1 MLNKIGMLTWIEA
14 MLLTVLVGHYVPSVN
29 AVLTSLKLPIKVFEL
44 EVSVLYVVPG
54 TVIALLARIFL
65 LHNGLAHAFHIRE
78 RFDVSK
84 TERWK
89 SNHSLRLSDL
99 GFPDSK
105 SPKRGV

>member
-54 TVIALLARIFL
+54 TVIAVRDESVVVQCGTGRLGMKRVQRPGRRPVMAREFAGSRALL
-65 LHNGLAHAFHIRE
+65 GQ
-78 RFDVSK
+78 
-84 TERWK
+84 
-89 SNHSLRLSDL
+89 RL
-99 GFPDSK
+99 G
-105 SPKRGV
+105 